1 MEPRYILLLDYNS
14 GSLSI
19 IRLSENELKA
29 SEQYNDFEEF
39 LATLEYRYGFR
50 LKDCNWMTTESLTI
64 YRYENGKEISNI

>member
-14 GSLSI
+14 GSLCI